1 MTPPRPG
8 PLCLRWVCWF
18 RLWGCWPGG
27 FGVIGFGSSRGCFQS
42 LLVWGVVAAP
52 AAATT
57 VFGGVVGP
65 VGPECGV
72 CFCYWG
78 LLQLLDR
85 LPWVTNLVK
94 FPRDVPQEGVLGSLT
109 WGFGVVVYLLLGVLL
124 GVLLGIL

>member
-27 FGVIGFGSSRGCFQS
+27 FGVIGCCYHCF
-42 LLVWGVVAAP
+42 W
-52 AAATT
+52 
-57 VFGGVVGP
+57 GVVGP

-109 WGFGVVVYLLLGVLL
+109 WGFATVVGVLFTSF
-124 GVLLGIL
+124 